1 MLNQSGYSNILAR
14 YQTDLQSYG
23 LILDTIEA
31 SNNSISR
38 EVLGQVRAVEQLFY
52 EDETDVMRID
62 AITAEQADLT
72 SAVIDSM
79 DNAYNRTEAILTD
92 LQRNIDGI
100 DNNIHTMC
108 PMCMY

>member
-14 YQTDLQSYG
+14 YQADLQSYG

-31 SNNSISR
+31 SNSTLDR
-38 EVLGQVRAVEQLFY
+38 EVLGQIKAVEQLFY

-62 AITAEQADLT
+62 TITAEQADIT

-79 DNAYNRTEAILTD
+79 DIAYNRTEAILTD
-92 LQRNIDGI
+92 LQRNIDGR
-100 DNNIHTMC
+100 
-108 PMCMY
+108 

>member
-62 AITAEQADLT
+62 AITAKQADLT

-92 LQRNIDGI
+92 LQRDIDGI
-100 DNNIHTMC
+100 DNNILTMC